1 MTRKII
7 LTGGLLAFA
16 VALHAQP
23 NAEVIQYITSFRQLA
38 MDEMVRTGVPASI
51 TLAQGIHE
59 SEAGKSGLVQRSNNH
74 FGIKCKSN
82 WNGERVYHNDDEANE
97 CFRSYPSAADSYKD
111 HSDFLLANP
120 RYQFLFKLDPEDYT
134 AWAQGLKK
142 AGYATNDQYA
152 PLLIK
157 LIETYNLQQYTLIA
171 LGKLAPDQEVLAGT
185 AASGAGNSAG
195 RSGVLNSGPY
205 ANQAFEELPPIDY
218 PEGVFRI
225 NDTRVLLAPSGSSL
239 LALAEQYGLSLEHLL
254 DFNDLQ
260 QSDVLPQAQLIYL
273 QRKRKKGNTP
283 YHIVQ
288 KGESLYGIAQSEG
301 VRLESLEKYNGLET
315 GVEPAWGEKIYLQG
329 PAPAPPR
336 PRGITMTNEARPIKS
351 VEQKEV
357 IPDAG
362 ATRLMH
368 KVQPKETLYSISRRY
383 GTTVEQ
389 LMSWN
394 SLEGQRIRPGQELVI
409 YNQRP

>member
-16 VALHAQP
+16 VILHAQP

-38 MDEMVRTGVPASI
+38 IDEMVRTGVPASI

-97 CFRSYPSAADSYKD
+97 CFRSYPSAAESYKD
-111 HSDFLLANP
+111 HSDFLLGNP
-120 RYQFLFKLDPEDYT
+120 RYQFLFKLDPEDYA

-142 AGYATNDQYA
+142 AGYATNEQYA

-157 LIETYNLQQYTLIA
+157 LIETYNLQQFTLVA
-171 LGKLAPDQEVLAGT
+171 LGKLAPEQEILSGTKAPAAANAEKHTGVMNGGPYTDQE
-185 AASGAGNSAG
+185 
-195 RSGVLNSGPY
+195 
-205 ANQAFEELPPIDY
+205 FEELPPIDY

-225 NDTRVLLAPSGSSL
+225 NDTRVILAPAGSSL

-260 QSDVLPQAQLIYL
+260 QSDVLPKAQLIYL

-288 KGESLYGIAQSEG
+288 KGESLYHIAQSEG
-301 VRLESLEKYNGLET
+301 IRLESIEKYNGL
-315 GVEPAWGEKIYLQG
+315 GSGAEPAWGEKVYLQG
-329 PAPAPPR
+329 PAPEPPR
-336 PRGITMTNEARPIKS
+336 SMDNLVMNEPKQNQPGAL
-351 VEQKEV
+351 KEKQSDSNPAKL
-357 IPDAG
+357 I
-362 ATRLMH
+362 H

-394 SLEGQRIRPGQELVI
+394 GLGGQRIRQGQELII